1 MEEALKKYNIN
12 YIRQQQFEIGIM
24 DFYLP
29 EGNVAV
35 FVDGDV
41 WHANPEKY
49 KCDDILFYGK
59 TANSI
64 WNRDLYHNSHLKSR
78 GFRVLRFWENE
89 INRNIDACIKKILSR
104 LKLGILLVIMGMI
117 ERTRLE
123 KIAEDFIANSLK
135 EIPEM
140 IYHLYESLEEYLQEH
155 QLNMSKDE
163 ILEGYFKI
171 KSEDRLTI
179 D

>member
-1 MEEALKKYNIN
+1 
-12 YIRQQQFEIGIM
+12 
-24 DFYLP
+24 
-29 EGNVAV
+29 
-35 FVDGDV
+35 
-41 WHANPEKY
+41 
-49 KCDDILFYGK
+49 
-59 TANSI
+59 
-64 WNRDLYHNSHLKSR
+64 
-78 GFRVLRFWENE
+78 
-89 INRNIDACIKKILSR
+89 
-104 LKLGILLVIMGMI
+104 MI

-123 KIAEDFIANSLK
+123 KIADDFIANSLK

-179 D
+179 DEDSDILDRFCGKSSEIDESNLLFYFKSMPNPFLKELTILVKC